1 MKKTQILIGMLVA
14 LGIIFY
20 GGSSY
25 GAEGNEKAKG
35 CAEVQSLKAKIKEKK
50 EERKALKDKI
60 KAVRGEKANKGKKD
74 GKKKGEKDKLT
85 DEQKAAKL
93 EKLKAK
99 NPELYKLI
107 TEKIQLRK
115 DIKDLKDELKTV
127 KAACKG
133 KK

>member
-1 MKKTQILIGMLVA
+1 MKKIQILIGAVVA
-14 LGIIFY
+14 LGIIFC

-25 GAEGNEKAKG
+25 AAGGGGKGKG
-35 CAEVQSLKAKIKEKK
+35 CPEVQALKTKIKDKK
-50 EERKALKDKI
+50 EEMKLLKDKI
-60 KAVRGEKANKGKKD
+60 KATRGEKANKGKKD